1 MKARAEMAGNSFG
14 SWMEENSTNE
24 EYGVNVD
31 GQVYTLASAP
41 NSAIRSAVAAKMS
54 ASYLEPYRGVNRS
67 FLVSICSPG

>member
-1 MKARAEMAGNSFG
+1 MEEVWLCMKAKMEMAGNSFG
-14 SWMEENSTNE
+14 PGWMAESTNE

-54 ASYLEPYRGVNRS
+54 ASYLEPYQG
-67 FLVSICSPG
+67 